1 MRIYQ
6 LAKELNLSSRRLIEI
21 LNELNIEVKSHM
33 STLDSD
39 TAELVYEMIHEDKK
53 AKEKEE
59 VKKMEI
65 KLPKLI
71 TVRELAKMLN
81 VESSFIIKKLMDDGI
96 MANINQELEKEVS
109 TKIAKKLGYSIIADE
124 VKEEPTIESNLISHV
139 KSQGIEGKLRSRP
152 PIVTVMG
159 HVDHGKTSLL
169 DSIRKAKVTASEAG
183 GITQHIGAYQV
194 MVEEKTVVFLDTP
207 GHEAFTELRSRGAK
221 VTDIAVL
228 VVAADDGVMPQTV
241 EAINHAKAADI
252 PIIVAINKIDKPT
265 ANPEIIKQQLA
276 EHELIPED
284 WGGDTVCVNVSAKDG
299 TGIQELL
306 EMIVLVAE
314 MSELKAEYDV
324 SAVGTIIEAQLD
336 KGRGPVATLIVQKG
350 TLNIGDTIV
359 AGTSYGKVRAMI
371 DDKGNR
377 IEKAL
382 PSTPVEVL
390 GLSEVPNAG
399 DLLYMVNDDKL
410 ARQIAEKRKDKQKE
424 TELKMMGQKV
434 TLDKLFEQIKKVK

>member
-194 MVEEKTVVFLDTP
+194 MVEEKP
-207 GHEAFTELRSRGAK
+207 
-221 VTDIAVL
+221 
-228 VVAADDGVMPQTV
+228 
-241 EAINHAKAADI
+241 
-252 PIIVAINKIDKPT
+252 
-265 ANPEIIKQQLA
+265 
-276 EHELIPED
+276 
-284 WGGDTVCVNVSAKDG
+284 
-299 TGIQELL
+299 
-306 EMIVLVAE
+306 
-314 MSELKAEYDV
+314 
-324 SAVGTIIEAQLD
+324 
-336 KGRGPVATLIVQKG
+336 
-350 TLNIGDTIV
+350 
-359 AGTSYGKVRAMI
+359 
-371 DDKGNR
+371 
-377 IEKAL
+377 
-382 PSTPVEVL
+382 
-390 GLSEVPNAG
+390 
-399 DLLYMVNDDKL
+399 LY
-410 ARQIAEKRKDKQKE
+410 
-424 TELKMMGQKV
+424 
-434 TLDKLFEQIKKVK
+434 F